1 MTDIQNIYAKNRIA
15 YIIEAAVE
23 YFISLLITDTFIT
36 NLLTQNGVSDAATGI
51 IIQLASFAFT
61 AQLFS
66 LFYNR
71 KGKMKVMVTSLHLIN
86 QLVFALLYMIP
97 NFGLPKEIKV
107 ALLVIMFLGGHF
119 ISNIVSPYKISWLMS
134 YVDDDSRGKFTANK
148 EIISLMGGMLFTLI
162 MGNRVDH
169 YMELQKYDVAFSLC
183 GITILALAIVHFVCL
198 LSVKEIEESNEKKQ
212 QNDNRISFMISL
224 KEMFGNRGFLK
235 VMLAIIMW
243 YCVTGV
249 SVSFFGSY
257 KLNTLGFNLSESAI
271 LAGGAAVIRAIF
283 SRKMGKFADKNS
295 WAKML
300 HLCFVIAA
308 VAFAANIFVIGR
320 CPKVM
325 FIVYSLIYGIAMA
338 GINSGIMNILF
349 DYVPH
354 DLRSAALGISNS
366 ICGIVS
372 FFAALVGGAVLEKV
386 QSGSS
391 GKMLCVDLFGLNIKM
406 YGQQV
411 LSLLSFVICVA
422 LIVYVKKAI
431 VDCSEKK

>member
-1 MTDIQNIYAKNRIA
+1 MTDIQNTYAKNRIA

-86 QLVFALLYMIP
+86 QLVFALLYMVP
-97 NFGLPKEIKV
+97 NFGLPSGLKI
-107 ALLVIMFLGGHF
+107 ALLVVMFLGGH
-119 ISNIVSPYKISWLMS
+119 IVSNIVSPYKISWLMS

-148 EIISLMGGMLFTLI
+148 EIISLMGGMVFTLV

-169 YMELQKYDVAFSLC
+169 YMDAEKYDVAFSLC
-183 GITILALAIVHFVCL
+183 GITILVLAIVHFVCL
-198 LSVKEIEESNEKKQ
+198 LSVKEIEDGGNTEP
-212 QNDNRISFMISL
+212 NDNKISFLQSL
-224 KEMFGNRGFLK
+224 KEIFRNKGFLK
-235 VMLAIIMW
+235 VMLAIIIW

-257 KLNTLGFNLSESAI
+257 KLKTLDFSLLESAI
-271 LAGGAAVIRAIF
+271 LAGVAAIIRAVF
-283 SRKMGKFADKNS
+283 SRKMGKYADKNS

-320 CPKVM
+320 FPKIM
-325 FIVYSLIYGIAMA
+325 FIAYSLIYGIAMA

-354 DLRSAALGISNS
+354 EQRSAALGISNS

-372 FFAALVGGAVLEKV
+372 FLASVVGGAILEKV
-386 QSGSS
+386 QNGSS
-391 GKMLCVDLFGLNIKM
+391 GKMLRIDVWGLNVKM

-411 LSLLSFVICVA
+411 LSLLSFLICVA

-431 VDCSEKK
+431 VDCSEKR

>member
-1 MTDIQNIYAKNRIA
+1 MTDIRNIYAKNRIA

-36 NLLTQNGVSDAATGI
+36 NLLTQNGVSDASTGI

-66 LFYNR
+66 LFYKR
-71 KGKMKVMVTSLHLIN
+71 KSKMKVMVTSLHLIN
-86 QLVFALLYMIP
+86 QFVFALLYMIP
-97 NFGLPKEIKV
+97 SLGLPKELKV
-107 ALLVIMFLGGHF
+107 ALLVVMFLGGH
-119 ISNIVSPYKISWLMS
+119 IVSNIVSPYKISWLMS
-134 YVDDDSRGKFTANK
+134 YVEDDSRGKFTANK

-169 YMELQKYDVAFSLC
+169 YMELKKYDVAFSLC
-183 GITILALAIVHFVCL
+183 GITILVLAIVHFVCL
-198 LSVKEIEESNEKKQ
+198 LSVKEIEKSNKKKE
-212 QNDNRISFMISL
+212 QNDNRMSFVLSL
-224 KEMFGNRGFLK
+224 KDIFGNRGFLK
-235 VMLAIIMW
+235 VMLAIIIW

-249 SVSFFGSY
+249 SVSFYGPY
-257 KLNTLGFNLSESAI
+257 KLNTLGFNISDSAI
-271 LAGGAAVIRAIF
+271 LAGVAAIIRAIF

-300 HLCFVIAA
+300 HLCFIIAA
-308 VAFAANIFVIGR
+308 VAFGANMFVIGR
-320 CPKVM
+320 FPKIM

-354 DLRSAALGISNS
+354 EQRSAALGISNS
-366 ICGIVS
+366 ICGIIS
-372 FFAALVGGAVLEKV
+372 FLAAIVGGAVLEKV

-391 GKMLCVDLFGLNIKM
+391 GKMLCVNFLGLNVKM

-422 LIVYVKKAI
+422 LIVYVKKGI
-431 VDCSEKK
+431 IDCYEKK